1 MSIKLFKHIATEA
14 MKFDP
19 FFEHQRNAAGELGH
33 STYQKVT
40 AALRML
46 AYGILADLI
55 DDNLAMGERTDIMC
69 VKRTTSLLE
78 FNADRGFLGMLGSID
93 CMH

>member
-19 FFEHQRNAAGELGH
+19 FFEQQRNLAGELGH

-46 AYGILADLI
+46 AYGIPADLV
-55 DDNLAMGERTDIMC
+55 DDNLAMGERMAIMC
-69 VKRTTSLLE
+69 VKRLP
-78 FNADRGFLGMLGSID
+78 
-93 CMH
+93 